1 LALGYFPGV
10 LGDMKLLFVALVLA
24 SSLFLRAEGA
34 PGTGFPRSTPEA
46 EGVDSAG
53 VLALVGDLEQKVD
66 AVHSLVL
73 VRHGKVVAE
82 GWWAP
87 YAREDTHV
95 LYSVTK
101 SFTATAVGIAAAEGL
116 LSLNDRVIS
125 FFPDLAPAEQ
135 SDNLKAMRVRDL
147 LRMNSG
153 HQNDTID
160 RLRTHTDGQWRR
172 AFLALPVENKPGTR
186 FVYNSGG
193 SYMLAAIVQ
202 KVSGQTVEAFL
213 TPRLFEPLGIDRH
226 PWALSDEGVALGDGG
241 LSLTTEDLAKF
252 GQLYLQKGMWRGRR
266 LLTEQWV
273 EAATALETSNGGD
286 PDSNWDAGYG
296 YQFWRNKTLGYRADG
311 AQGQFC
317 FVLPEL
323 DVVLAITSGT
333 GNTKGIMDAVWA
345 HLLPALHYVAL
356 PANAPAQEALT
367 HKLASLTLPVPA
379 GAEQSPR
386 AAAVSGKTYVFPEN
400 EQGIETVR
408 LDFAAGNPTLTF
420 KDTEGT
426 HPIPL
431 GLGRWL
437 RGTTTFRKRISHMW
451 DADQQGMAA
460 SGAWTDTDT
469 FMAKLC
475 FDETPFI
482 ITARLKFDGD
492 KLILD
497 MDHNQ
502 RWGEKH
508 RPQIVGRVEAG
519 GN

>member
-1 LALGYFPGV
+1 MLARMKPLSLALVF
-10 LGDMKLLFVALVLA
+10 AAA
-24 SSLFLRAEGA
+24 SFLRAESAEVAGL
-34 PGTGFPRSTPEA
+34 PHSSPEA

-53 VLALVGDLEQKVD
+53 VLGLITDFEKKVD

-73 VRHGKVVAE
+73 VRHGRIVAE
-82 GWWAP
+82 GWWSP
-87 YAREDTHV
+87 YARDDVHV

-101 SFTATAVGIAAAEGL
+101 SFTATAVGFAAAEGL
-116 LSLNDRVIS
+116 LNLNDRVIS
-125 FFPDLAPAEQ
+125 FFPELTPAEP

-193 SYMLAAIVQ
+193 AYMLAAIVQ

-213 TPRLFEPLGIDRH
+213 TPRLFEPLGINRH

-252 GQLYLQKGMWRGRR
+252 GQLYLQKGMWHGRR
-266 LLTEQWV
+266 LLPEQWV
-273 EAATALETSNGGD
+273 EAATSLQTANGGD
-286 PDSNWDAGYG
+286 PDSDWDAGYG

-317 FVLPEL
+317 FVLPEQ

-333 GNTKGIMDAVWA
+333 GDAKALFDVVWTR
-345 HLLPALHYVAL
+345 LLPALHAAAL
-356 PANAPAQEALT
+356 PASVSAQEALT
-367 HKLASLTLPVPA
+367 RKLATLTLPIPA
-379 GAEQSPR
+379 GADRSPH
-386 AAAVSGKTYVFPEN
+386 ASQVSGKTYVFPKN

-408 LDFAAGNPTLTF
+408 IDFAAGNPVLIF
-420 KDTEGT
+420 KDNEGV
-426 HPIPL
+426 HPIAL
-431 GLGRWL
+431 GSGRWL

-460 SGAWTDTDT
+460 CGTWTDADT
-469 FMAKLC
+469 FTAKLC

-492 KLILD
+492 QLLLN

-508 RPQIVGRVEAG
+508 RPQIVGRVESS

>member
-1 LALGYFPGV
+1 
-10 LGDMKLLFVALVLA
+10 MNRLFLVLLVVA
-24 SSLFLRAEGA
+24 SFVVRVFGVEAAGL
-34 PGTGFPRSTPEA
+34 PRSTPEA

-53 VLALVGDLEQKVD
+53 VLALVNEFEQKVD

-73 VRHGKVVAE
+73 VRHGRVIAE
-82 GWWAP
+82 GWWTP
-87 YAREDTHV
+87 YAREDVHV
-95 LYSVTK
+95 MYSVTK
-101 SFTATAVGIAAAEGL
+101 SFTATAIGLAAAEGL
-116 LSLNDRVIS
+116 LNINDRVIS
-125 FFPDLAPAEQ
+125 FFPDLAPAEPAEQ
-135 SDNLKAMRVRDL
+135 LKAMRVRDL

-213 TPRLFEPLGIDRH
+213 TPRLFEPLGITRH

-266 LLTEQWV
+266 LLTESWV
-273 EAATALETSNGGD
+273 EAATSFQTSNGGD

-317 FVLPEL
+317 FVLPGE
-323 DVVLAITSGT
+323 DVVLAVTSGT
-333 GNTKGIMDAVWA
+333 GDTKALMDTVWA
-345 HLLPALHYVAL
+345 RLLPALHAGVL
-356 PANAPAQEALT
+356 PANAVAQEALA
-367 HKLASLTLPVPA
+367 HKLTTLTLPLPV
-379 GAEQSPR
+379 GAVQSPR
-386 AAAVSGKTYVFPEN
+386 AVEISGKTYIFPEN
-400 EQGIETVR
+400 EQGIESVR
-408 LDFAAGNPTLTF
+408 LDFSGGHPVITF
-420 KDTEGT
+420 KDKEGT
-426 HPIPL
+426 HPIAL
-431 GLGRWL
+431 GLGRWE

-451 DADQQGMAA
+451 DMAQQGMAA
-460 SGAWTDTDT
+460 GGAWTDADT
-469 FMAKLC
+469 FTAKLC

-482 ITARLKFDGD
+482 ITARLKFEGD
-492 KLILD
+492 KLFLD

-508 RPQIVGRVEAG
+508 RAQIVGQAAG
-519 GN
+519 GGN